1 MRTISREP
9 FCSDAN
15 ISEMRKFLPEPFA
28 SEFAVEFR
36 PGMVAFN
43 LRQPTVVEPGVGVR
57 EEFIGK
63 EEE

>member
-1 MRTISREP
+1 
-9 FCSDAN
+9 
-15 ISEMRKFLPEPFA
+15 MRKFLPEPFA

-36 PGMVAFN
+36 PKMVAFN
-43 LRQPTVVEPGVGVR
+43 LRQPTVVEPGVGAR